1 MTLQMFQPFL
11 SYRCINFF
19 LRKNRNEAPINKP
32 PKIIFSNG
40 KESPVFGNCVLL
52 DVAFCCATG
61 SVTFIPAGITNIGSE
76 PEPIMTSSNVG
87 TESTGITGLVG
98 LIGSTGSTG
107 FIGTTGSTGSIGSTG
122 FTGSTGLIGSTGST
136 GFTGSTGS
144 TGFTGSTGSGSGT
157 TGSSAASTVTT
168 ICKASAL
175 TPSALSA
182 CSVTV

>member
-1 MTLQMFQPFL
+1 MTLQMFQPYL

-87 TESTGITGLVG
+87 TESTGTTSSGIVGITGLVG
-98 LIGSTGSTG
+98 LIGSTG
-107 FIGTTGSTGSIGSTG
+107 FIGSTGSIGSTG
-122 FTGSTGLIGSTGST
+122 FTGSTGSI
-136 GFTGSTGS
+136 GSTGS

-168 ICKASAL
+168 ICTASAL